1 MGQNLFIVLVF
12 LAIVYNL
19 GAGLYYMLTDK
30 GASDRPVDALTRP
43 LLISAFRSLF
53 RTKGEGTDTVKALTI
68 RVGLSVALFII
79 LMVLASLGII
89 KPH

>member
-1 MGQNLFIVLVF
+1 MADQPFIKIFVILM
-12 LAIVYNL
+12 LIAIVV
-19 GAGLYYMLTDK
+19 
-30 GASDRPVDALTRP
+30 S
-43 LLISAFRSLF
+43 LISAFRSLF
-53 RTKGEGTDTVKALTI
+53 RSKGEGTDTVKALTI

>member
-30 GASDRPVDALTRP
+30 GASDRTVDALTRRI
-43 LLISAFRSLF
+43 LISA
-53 RTKGEGTDTVKALTI
+53 
-68 RVGLSVALFII
+68 ALFALI
-79 LMVLASLGII
+79 GIGI
-89 KPH
+89 WMGWIAPHGIAVR